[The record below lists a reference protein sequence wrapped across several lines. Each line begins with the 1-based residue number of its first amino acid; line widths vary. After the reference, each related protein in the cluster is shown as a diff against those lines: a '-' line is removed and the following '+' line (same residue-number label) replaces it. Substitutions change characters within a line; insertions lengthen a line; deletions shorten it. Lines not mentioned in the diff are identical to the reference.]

1 MSAALDAELLT
12 GSECGPYPFL
22 SLVHR
27 TGTEQDFIDWA
38 RNRRATYTRGR
49 VWMAEGRGMAF
60 QAGQREG
67 TQQCREL
74 GACEPDSGP
83 G

>member
-1 MSAALDAELLT
+1 MSAALDAEHLT

-49 VWMAEGRGMAF
+49 VWIGR
-60 QAGQREG
+60 REG
-67 TQQCREL
+67 D
-74 GACEPDSGP
+74 GVP
-83 G
+83 GRAV